1 VTLVAGIDSSTQS
14 CKVVVCDSQTGTVV
28 RSAAAPHP
36 SGTEIDPE
44 QWWIALQRAISDAG
58 GFDDVAAVSI
68 AAQQHGMVCLDEA
81 GAVVR
86 PALLWNDT
94 RSSSQADDLVAEFGG
109 PDWWAAE
116 FGVVPVASFTVS
128 KLRWLADHEPRN
140 ADATAAVCLPH
151 DWLTWR
157 MSGSVDI
164 ASLCTDRSDAS
175 GTGYFSVI
183 RGEYIDDV
191 LRSALRGRQPRLPRL
206 LAPNEAAGRTASGVL
221 LGPGAGDNA
230 AAALGL
236 SATVGD
242 CMVSLGT
249 SAVVSAVSQTPA
261 HDPEGVVAGF
271 ADATGRYLPLVCT
284 LNGAPMLTT
293 VAAMLGVDAAEFSR
307 LALSAPS
314 GADGLVWVPYF
325 AGERSPNLPN
335 ASGALHGATT
345 GNLTPANVARAAVEG
360 LLASITYCMQKTTDQ
375 GIPAEQVQLLGGAA
389 RSEAVRSI
397 APAILGRPVLV
408 PNPAEFVAL
417 GAARQAAWVLTQDDD
432 PPAWPSVGFADY
444 RAMPTPWI
452 VERYNEARL
461 LILDRQP

>member
-1 VTLVAGIDSSTQS
+1 
-14 CKVVVCDSQTGTVV
+14 
-28 RSAAAPHP
+28 
-36 SGTEIDPE
+36 
-44 QWWIALQRAISDAG
+44 
-58 GFDDVAAVSI
+58 
-68 AAQQHGMVCLDEA
+68 
-81 GAVVR
+81 
-86 PALLWNDT
+86 
-94 RSSSQADDLVAEFGG
+94 
-109 PDWWAAE
+109 
-116 FGVVPVASFTVS
+116 
-128 KLRWLADHEPRN
+128 
-140 ADATAAVCLPH
+140 
-151 DWLTWR
+151 
-157 MSGSVDI
+157 
-164 ASLCTDRSDAS
+164 
-175 GTGYFSVI
+175 
-183 RGEYIDDV
+183 
-191 LRSALRGRQPRLPRL
+191 
-206 LAPNEAAGRTASGVL
+206 
-221 LGPGAGDNA
+221 
-230 AAALGL
+230 
-236 SATVGD
+236 
-242 CMVSLGT
+242 
-249 SAVVSAVSQTPA
+249 
-261 HDPEGVVAGF
+261 
-271 ADATGRYLPLVCT
+271 
-284 LNGAPMLTT
+284 MLTT